1 MKLLPF
7 KKIEKENKTPI
18 SKKKK
23 WIFLITVITI
33 FIVFVA
39 LVIVYFQNTEFK
51 NFTDRYILKTV
62 VFENNLNK
70 IELEPEKNKTIL
82 AYDKE
87 IAILQE
93 NRLTCYNASGKES
106 GQVKVE
112 ITHPIYDTQNKFL
125 IIGEKQDK
133 KLYLINGNEV
143 KWEKEMEGNIARV
156 AVNKNGYTAVVLA
169 NTTYKSIIVVFDVKG
184 KELFRTYLSST
195 IAVDIDLSNDNK
207 YLGFAE
213 ISTAGTFIQST
224 IKILSMEKAQT
235 QPSDPFVYTYAAT
248 PNSLVLDLEY
258 QDKNKLTVILDDA
271 IYTIKDNQEE
281 QLMTLNEKDKK
292 VHFSGIV
299 LSDCVYR
306 MLEKSTSLFKAGT
319 SVEMKNSSNGK
330 ESVYTL
336 DSIPKNVTTNHDYI
350 GINLGAE
357 VHIINTNGWLLKK
370 YTSEQDV
377 EKLVVADGVIGI
389 VYRDKI
395 EFIHV

>member
-7 KKIEKENKTPI
+7 KKTESTHAKPM

-23 WIFLITVITI
+23 WMILISLITITI
-33 FIVFVA
+33 IAVI

-62 VFENNLNK
+62 VFENNLDK

-82 AYDKE
+82 AYDRQ

-93 NRLTCYNASGKES
+93 NMLTCYNASGKEN

-112 ITHPIYDTQNKFL
+112 ITNPIYDTKNKFL
-125 IIGEKQDK
+125 IIGEKQDH

-169 NTTYKSIIVVFDVKG
+169 NTIYKSIIVVFDVKG
-184 KELFRTYLSST
+184 EELFRTYLSST
-195 IAVDIDLSNDNK
+195 IAVDIDLSNDNQ

-213 ISTAGTFIQST
+213 ISTAGTLIQST

-235 QPSDPFVYTYAAT
+235 EPSNPFVYTYQAT
-248 PNSLVLDLEY
+248 LNSLVLDLEY
-258 QDKNKLTVILDDA
+258 QDKNKLTVIFDDA
-271 IYTIKDNQEE
+271 IYTIKNNQEE
-281 QLMTLNEKDKK
+281 QLMTLKEKEKK
-292 VHFSGIV
+292 VNFSGIV
-299 LSDCVYR
+299 LSDGVYR

-319 SVEMKNSSNGK
+319 SVEIKNSSNGK

-336 DSIPKNVTTNHDYI
+336 DSIPKNVTTNHNYI

-377 EKLVVADGVIGI
+377 EQLVVADGVIGI

-395 EFIHV
+395 ECIHV